1 MVVSDPLLWPVSLA
15 VGQDRLTEPPM
26 TEVALMSASVPDVTS
41 QVGSAPGPARAL
53 PAWQA
58 YLLAFVA
65 SACSL
70 IIELVAGRIMA
81 PLIGVSL
88 YTWTSI
94 IGVVLAG
101 ISLGN
106 YLGGKLADRWASR
119 RTLGLLF
126 LVSSLAAASIL
137 YTATALATYKGPST
151 FPLMARIVLLTAAI
165 FFLPSCL
172 LGTISPLLV
181 KLTLRDLTRS
191 GDVVGKI
198 YAVST
203 AGSIVGTFATG
214 FYLVSLFGTRA
225 IVLGVSA
232 LLAVLALL
240 FGDWRVA
247 GRLGRRVIPTLLA
260 LALIGAVSQLIAR
273 DALRSECLRE
283 TNYYCIK
290 VHDEEHYGEPVK
302 VLVLD
307 HLVHSY
313 NSLTDPE
320 RLVYGYEFIYAALT
334 EYVAHLHPERP
345 LRTLFIGG
353 GGYTFPRYVESRYKG
368 SVIDVIEIDPEVTA
382 VAIEH
387 LGLNPNGTIRSIN
400 LDARQAIEEMDAD
413 QVYDVI
419 LGDAFHGFSVPYHLT
434 TKEFN
439 DKLRSHLSADGI
451 YMLNIIDGRT
461 GDFARSIA
469 RTLAETFPYVAAI
482 PVIENYSELVR
493 NTWVLVG
500 ANRPID
506 RPRYDAAAAL
516 TPRPDIAGHLW
527 DGIRLAEFVA
537 SGRAILIT
545 DDYAPVDNLLAP
557 VFEESGL

>member
-1 MVVSDPLLWPVSLA
+1 MSD
-15 VGQDRLTEPPM
+15 
-26 TEVALMSASVPDVTS
+26 ALSEIPAA
-41 QVGSAPGPARAL
+41 APSGPARPL
-53 PAWQA
+53 PPWQT
-58 YLLAFVA
+58 YLLVFTA
-65 SACSL
+65 SACTL

-106 YLGGKLADRWASR
+106 FLGGKLADRYASR
-119 RTLGLLF
+119 RTLGILF
-126 LVSSLAAASIL
+126 LISALASLSIL
-137 YTATALATYKGPST
+137 LTATTLATYTGPST

-181 KLTLRDLTRS
+181 KLTLRDLSRS

-203 AGSIVGTFATG
+203 AGSILGTFATG
-214 FYLVSLFGTRA
+214 FYLVSLFGTRT
-225 IVLGVSA
+225 IILGVSLLLF
-232 LLAVLALL
+232 LLAIL
-240 FGDWRVA
+240 FGDWSLR
-247 GRLGRRVIPTLLA
+247 GRIGARAVPAALLIAVVLGGYLLVSRGA
-260 LALIGAVSQLIAR
+260 LAT
-273 DALRSECLRE
+273 DCLKE

-290 VHDEEHYGEPVK
+290 VNDEVQGGDPVK

-313 NSLTDPE
+313 NSLSNPE

-334 EYVAHLHPERP
+334 EHLYRLNPEQP
-345 LRTLFIGG
+345 LRSLFIGG
-353 GGYTFPRYVESRYKG
+353 GGYTFPRYIEARYPG
-368 SVIDVIEIDPEVTA
+368 SVIDVIEIDPEVTQT
-382 VAIEH
+382 AIEH
-387 LGLNPNGTIRSIN
+387 LGLDPNGAIRSLN
-400 LDARQAIEEMDAD
+400 FDARQAVEEMPEG
-413 QVYDVI
+413 VTYDLI

-439 DKLRSHLSADGI
+439 DKLRSHLSPDGV

-461 GDFARSIA
+461 GKFARSTV
-469 RTLAETFPYVAAI
+469 RTLQQTFPYVAAI
-482 PVIENYSELVR
+482 PVIENYQELVR
-493 NTWVLVG
+493 NTWVVVG
-500 ANRPID
+500 ANQPID
-506 RPRYDAAAAL
+506 RQTYLEAASVTA
-516 TPRPDIAGHLW
+516 RQDIAEHLW
-527 DGIRLAEFVA
+527 DGARLDEFIA
-537 SGRAILIT
+537 SGPWVILS

>member
-1 MVVSDPLLWPVSLA
+1 MGHPIAEASSMSEPSPLV
-15 VGQDRLTEPPM
+15 
-26 TEVALMSASVPDVTS
+26 
-41 QVGSAPGPARAL
+41 SAPAPAAAAPGRPDRSL
-53 PAWQA
+53 PPWQT
-58 YLLAFVA
+58 YLLAFTA

-106 YLGGKLADRWASR
+106 YLGGKLADRFASR

-126 LVSSLAAASIL
+126 LVSGLASLSIL
-137 YTATALATYKGPST
+137 FTATALATYKGPTT
-151 FPLMARIVLLTAAI
+151 FPLMARIVLLTAGI

-203 AGSIVGTFATG
+203 AGSILGTFATG

-225 IVLGVSA
+225 IVLGVSLLLF
-232 LLAVLALL
+232 LLAIL
-240 FGDWRVA
+240 FGDWGGRGRAVRWVGPSALLVA
-247 GRLGRRVIPTLLA
+247 VVVVVGLLVNSGK
-260 LALIGAVSQLIAR
+260 LTS
-273 DALRSECLRE
+273 DCLRE

-290 VHDEEHYGEPVK
+290 VNDEEQGGDPVK

-313 NSLTDPE
+313 NSLTKPE

-334 EYVAHLHPERP
+334 EYVVRQQPDQP
-345 LRTLFIGG
+345 LRSLFIGG
-353 GGYTFPRYVESRYKG
+353 GGYTFPRYVESRYKNDA
-368 SVIDVIEIDPEVTA
+368 VDVIEIDPEVTA
-382 VAIEH
+382 VASAH
-387 LGLNPNGTIRSIN
+387 LGLNPNGIIRSLN
-400 LDARQAIEEMDAD
+400 LDARQAVEEMPAG
-413 QVYDVI
+413 QIYDVI

-439 DKLRSHLSADGI
+439 DKLRSHLSPDGI
-451 YMLNIIDGRT
+451 YMLNIIDGRS
-461 GDFARSIA
+461 GDFARSVA

-482 PVIENYSELVR
+482 PVVENYTDLVR

-500 ANRPID
+500 ANQPID
-506 RPRYDAAAAL
+506 REKYLAAAAI
-516 TPRPDIAGHLW
+516 TPRPDIAAHLW
-527 DGIRLAEFVA
+527 DGAKLADFVA
-537 SGRAILIT
+537 AGRAILIT
-545 DDYAPVDNLLAP
+545 DSYAPVDNLLAP

>member
-1 MVVSDPLLWPVSLA
+1 MSEVSSVDSELARSESVHSGRERPL
-15 VGQDRLTEPPM
+15 PP
-26 TEVALMSASVPDVTS
+26 
-41 QVGSAPGPARAL
+41 
-53 PAWQA
+53 WQT

-65 SACSL
+65 SACTL

-81 PLIGVSL
+81 PMIGVSL

-106 YLGGKLADRWASR
+106 FLGGKLADRSASR
-119 RTLGLLF
+119 RVLGSLF
-126 LVSSLAAASIL
+126 FISGVAALSVL
-137 YTATALATYKGPST
+137 FTATALANYKGPST
-151 FPLMARIVLLTAAI
+151 FPLMGRIVLLTAGI

-172 LGTISPLLV
+172 LGTISPMLV

-214 FYLVSLFGTRA
+214 FYLVSLFGTRT
-225 IVLGVSA
+225 IILGVSVLLF
-232 LLAVLALL
+232 LLAII
-240 FGDWRVA
+240 FGDWRWRGRSSRGVMPAVLMVVVA
-247 GRLGRRVIPTLLA
+247 ASVGLLVSRGTLT
-260 LALIGAVSQLIAR
+260 S
-273 DALRSECLRE
+273 DCLKE

-290 VHDEEHYGEPVK
+290 VNEEVQGGDSVK

-313 NSLTDPE
+313 NSLTNPE

-334 EYVAHLHPERP
+334 EYLARQRPDQP

-353 GGYTFPRYVESRYKG
+353 GGYTFPRYVESRYKN
-368 SVIDVIEIDPEVTA
+368 SVVDVIEIDPQVTETA
-382 VAIEH
+382 VEH
-387 LGLNPNGTIRSIN
+387 LGLNPHGSIRSIN
-400 LDARQAIEEMDAD
+400 LDARQAIEEMPAG
-413 QVYDVI
+413 QTYDLI

-439 DKLRSHLSADGI
+439 DTLRTHLSADGI
-451 YMLNIIDGRT
+451 YMLNIIDGRS
-461 GDFARSIA
+461 GVFARSTA
-469 RTLAETFPYVAAI
+469 RTLAETFPYVAAL
-482 PVIENYSELVR
+482 PVIENYTDLVR
-493 NTWVLVG
+493 NTWVLIG
-500 ANRPID
+500 ANQPID
-506 RPRYDAAAAL
+506 REKYLLAASM
-516 TPRPDIAGHLW
+516 TPRADIAAHLW
-527 DGIRLAEFVA
+527 DGAKLSEFVA
-537 SGRAILIT
+537 GGRSIIIT

>member
-1 MVVSDPLLWPVSLA
+1 MIDSATEAPAFGAQHGWDRPLP
-15 VGQDRLTEPPM
+15 T
-26 TEVALMSASVPDVTS
+26 
-41 QVGSAPGPARAL
+41 
-53 PAWQA
+53 WQT
-58 YLLAFVA
+58 YLLAFLA

-106 YLGGKLADRWASR
+106 FLGGKLADRYASR
-119 RTLGLLF
+119 RTLGILL
-126 LVSSLAAASIL
+126 LVSGAASL
-137 YTATALATYKGPST
+137 SVLFTATALATYRGPST
-151 FPLMARIVLLTAAI
+151 FPLMARIVLLTGGI

-172 LGTISPLLV
+172 LGTISPMLV
-181 KLTLRDLTRS
+181 KLTLRDLSRS

-203 AGSIVGTFATG
+203 AGSIIGTFATG

-225 IVLGVSA
+225 IILGVGLLLF
-232 LLAVLALL
+232 LLAIL
-240 FGDWRVA
+240 FGDWRLRGRSSAWVVSAVLLVA
-247 GRLGRRVIPTLLA
+247 VIVGSLTLVRRGA
-260 LALIGAVSQLIAR
+260 LAN
-273 DALRSECLRE
+273 DCLKE

-290 VHDEEHYGEPVK
+290 VNDEEQGGDPVK

-313 NSLTDPE
+313 TSLTKPQ
-320 RLVYGYEFIYAALT
+320 RLVYGYEFIYASLT
-334 EYVAHLHPERP
+334 EYLAEVRPDLP

-353 GGYTFPRYVESRYKG
+353 GGYTFPRYVESRYPG
-368 SVIDVIEIDPEVTA
+368 SQIDVIEIDPEVTRIA
-382 VAIEH
+382 AEY
-387 LGLNPNGTIRSIN
+387 LGLNPQGTIRSIN
-400 LDARQAIEEMDAD
+400 VDARQAVEEMPAG
-413 QVYDVI
+413 QVYDLI

-439 DKLRSHLSADGI
+439 DRLRSHLSPDGI
-451 YMLNIIDGRT
+451 YMLNIIDGRN
-461 GDFARSIA
+461 GEFSRSAA
-469 RTLAETFPYVAAI
+469 RTLEETFPYVAAI
-482 PVIENYSELVR
+482 PVVENYQDLVR

-500 ANRPID
+500 ANKPIN
-506 RPRYDAAAAL
+506 RELYLSASAT
-516 TPRPDIAGHLW
+516 TPRPDIAAHLW
-527 DGIRLAEFVA
+527 DGAKLGDFVA
-537 SGRAILIT
+537 GGHSIIIT
-545 DDYAPVDNLLAP
+545 DDYAPVDNILAP

>member
-1 MVVSDPLLWPVSLA
+1 MTDSATEAPALGAQRGPGSPLP
-15 VGQDRLTEPPM
+15 T
-26 TEVALMSASVPDVTS
+26 
-41 QVGSAPGPARAL
+41 
-53 PAWQA
+53 WQT
-58 YLLAFVA
+58 YLLVFLA

-106 YLGGKLADRWASR
+106 FLGGKLADRYASR
-119 RTLGLLF
+119 RALGVLF
-126 LVSSLAAASIL
+126 FVSGLASLSVLFTAS
-137 YTATALATYKGPST
+137 ALATYRGPTT
-151 FPLMARIVLLTAAI
+151 FPLMARIVLLTAGI

-172 LGTISPLLV
+172 LGTISPMLV

-225 IVLGVSA
+225 IILGVSLLLF
-232 LLAVLALL
+232 LLAIL
-240 FGDWRVA
+240 FGDWRLR
-247 GRLGRRVIPTLLA
+247 GRASSRVMPALLLVLVVLSSFLLVQRGA
-260 LALIGAVSQLIAR
+260 LTN
-273 DALRSECLRE
+273 DCLKE

-290 VHDEEHYGEPVK
+290 VNDEEQGGDPVK

-313 NSLTDPE
+313 TSLTKPQ
-320 RLVYGYEFIYAALT
+320 RLVYGYEFIYASLT
-334 EYVAHLHPERP
+334 EYLVKAQPDQP

-353 GGYTFPRYVESRYKG
+353 GGYTFPRYVESRFPG
-368 SVIDVIEIDPEVTA
+368 SQIDVIEIDPEVTR
-382 VAIEH
+382 VAAAY
-387 LGLNPNGTIRSIN
+387 LGLNLQGAIRSIN
-400 LDARQAIEEMDAD
+400 SDARQAVEEMPAG
-413 QVYDVI
+413 QVYDLI

-439 DKLRSHLSADGI
+439 DRLRSHLSPSGI
-451 YMLNIIDGRT
+451 YMLNIIDGRN
-461 GDFARSIA
+461 GEFARSEA
-469 RTLAETFPYVAAI
+469 RTLGETFPYVAAF
-482 PVIENYSELVR
+482 PVVENYQDLVR

-506 RPRYDAAAAL
+506 QGLYLSASQM
-516 TPRPDIAGHLW
+516 TPRPDIAAHLW
-527 DGIRLAEFVA
+527 DGAKLSDFIAGGYSVVL
-537 SGRAILIT
+537 T
-545 DDYAPVDNLLAP
+545 DDYAPVDNILAP

>member
-1 MVVSDPLLWPVSLA
+1 MSESSSSVSTPGQIA
-15 VGQDRLTEPPM
+15 V
-26 TEVALMSASVPDVTS
+26 
-41 QVGSAPGPARAL
+41 APGRPDRPL
-53 PAWQA
+53 PPWQT
-58 YLLAFVA
+58 YLLAFTA
-65 SACSL
+65 SACTL
-70 IIELVAGRIMA
+70 IIELVAGRIIA

-106 YLGGKLADRWASR
+106 FLGGKLADRFASR

-126 LVSSLAAASIL
+126 LVSGLASVSIL
-137 YTATALATYKGPST
+137 FTATALATYKGPTT
-151 FPLMARIVLLTAAI
+151 FPLMARIVLLTTGI

-203 AGSIVGTFATG
+203 AGSILGTFATG

-225 IVLGVSA
+225 IVLGVSVLLF
-232 LLAVLALL
+232 LLAIL
-240 FGDWRVA
+240 FGDWRWRGRA
-247 GRLGRRVIPTLLA
+247 GRWAAPAVLLA
-260 LALIGAVSQLIAR
+260 AVIVSAGL
-273 DALRSECLRE
+273 LVNGGKLTTECLRE

-290 VHDEEHYGEPVK
+290 VNDEEQGGEPVK

-313 NSLTDPE
+313 NSLTNPE
-320 RLVYGYEFIYAALT
+320 RLVYGYEFVYAALT
-334 EYVAHLHPERP
+334 EYLASLHPDQP
-345 LRTLFIGG
+345 LRTLFLGG
-353 GGYTFPRYVESRYKG
+353 GGYTFPRYVESRYRN
-368 SVIDVIEIDPEVTA
+368 SVVDVIEIDPEVTEVA
-382 VAIEH
+382 VER
-387 LGLNPNGTIRSIN
+387 LGLNPDGIIRSLN
-400 LDARQAIEEMDAD
+400 LDARQAVEEMPAS

-434 TKEFN
+434 TRAFN
-439 DKLRSHLSADGI
+439 DRLKSHLSPDGI
-451 YMLNIIDGRT
+451 YMLNIIDGRS
-461 GDFARSIA
+461 GDFARSTA
-469 RTLAETFPYVAAI
+469 RTLAETFPYVATI
-482 PVIENYSELVR
+482 PVIENYKDLVR

-500 ANRPID
+500 ANKPLD
-506 RPRYDAAAAL
+506 REKYLAAAAL
-516 TPRPDIAGHLW
+516 TPRPDIAAHLW
-527 DGIRLAEFVA
+527 DGARLAEFIA
-537 SGRAILIT
+537 AGRAILIT

-557 VFEESGL
+557 VFEESGF